1 MELIMMRNLTT
12 AQNTVLERI
21 FMDYLEAGLEGL
33 SGALGQWPILFDE
46 NIEPFSEN
54 GFGLELAAMLEGLDG
69 RAIPLRGED
78 PAPVAAVDASVVKLA
93 ETPLGP
99 VIGLKAAVVE
109 RFDSVRISIIGPF
122 LKLVRLNASRASNVF
137 TAVKDEF
144 RLFERLVQ
152 LWISKNVQDRIV
164 LLDGTLTVSAD
175 RCGHLLAETLE
186 EACRRGNMVIAF
198 AKESGLLRGVPLL
211 QTPPDPPCI
220 VEITDIVR
228 KAWAGLRCLGAVYLA
243 ILSHT
248 IYPVRA
254 EAYPVEK
261 GVAGFSRLLT
271 SDVLRH
277 GYPETLA
284 LAHLYSGFNWL
295 DIVAARGALL
305 TDYQPR
311 IAEMLSPRESFLAPF
326 ERGHRED
333 PS

>member
-1 MELIMMRNLTT
+1 
-12 AQNTVLERI
+12 
-21 FMDYLEAGLEGL
+21 
-33 SGALGQWPILFDE
+33 
-46 NIEPFSEN
+46 
-54 GFGLELAAMLEGLDG
+54 
-69 RAIPLRGED
+69 
-78 PAPVAAVDASVVKLA
+78 
-93 ETPLGP
+93 
-99 VIGLKAAVVE
+99 
-109 RFDSVRISIIGPF
+109 
-122 LKLVRLNASRASNVF
+122 
-137 TAVKDEF
+137 
-144 RLFERLVQ
+144 
-152 LWISKNVQDRIV
+152 
-164 LLDGTLTVSAD
+164 
-175 RCGHLLAETLE
+175 
-186 EACRRGNMVIAF
+186 
-198 AKESGLLRGVPLL
+198 
-211 QTPPDPPCI
+211 
-220 VEITDIVR
+220 VR

-295 DIVAARGALL
+295 DIVAARRALL